1 MQNQRSV
8 EVAVGFFIVL
18 GVLGL
23 LFMALQS
30 ANLSSF
36 SFGAKSYEVTASFD
50 NVGNLKPRAAVRSA
64 GVVVGRVKSVAFDKD
79 NFTAIVTMD
88 IDSRYPFPA
97 DTSAQILT
105 SGLIGEQYVGLEAGA
120 DEKNL
125 ANGSRI
131 RRTQSAV
138 VLEKLISQFL
148 YSKAGESAKASN

>member
-1 MQNQRSV
+1 MNNQRGV

-18 GVLGL
+18 GAIGL

-64 GVVVGRVKSVAFDKD
+64 GVVVGRVKSVTFDKD
-79 NFTAIVTMD
+79 NFTAVVTMD
-88 IDSRYPFPA
+88 IDARYPFPA

-120 DEKNL
+120 DDNNL
-125 ANGSRI
+125 VDGARI

-138 VLEKLISQFL
+138 VLEQLISKFL
-148 YSKAGESAKASN
+148 YSKAGDAGK